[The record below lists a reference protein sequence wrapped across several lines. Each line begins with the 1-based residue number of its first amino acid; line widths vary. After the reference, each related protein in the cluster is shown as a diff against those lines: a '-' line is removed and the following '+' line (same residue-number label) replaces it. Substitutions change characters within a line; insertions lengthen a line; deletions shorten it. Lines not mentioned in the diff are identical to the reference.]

1 MMDVSTIRKAS
12 EQNHFPYLGSTV
24 TFIRISVADN
34 VIRQAKT
41 KAEKRAMITSAKES
55 DILLAAWPGQWSQDI
70 FVLDDRDELLRSL
83 S

>member
-1 MMDVSTIRKAS
+1 MMDVSALRKAS
-12 EQNHFPYLGSTV
+12 EQKYFPYLDRTV
-24 TFIRISVADN
+24 TFIRISLVDN

-41 KAEKRAMITSAKES
+41 KSEKRAMITSAKES

-70 FVLDDRDELLRSL
+70 FVLDARDEALRSL